1 MKLISYNINTE
12 PTYLGDSGNV
22 TEGSK
27 YVTDFRGKIRSL
39 NEKDK
44 DELIGEFGITSVD
57 VFSAVAYNDECLLD
71 VIDTTQ
77 NTFDAADATLD
88 TDSYEP
94 NKIIQTQFGSDVYG
108 SYAVVNFIEIK
119 NEWEKKNVDIAMMFD
134 FMNRHLPQNS
144 LLMIEPANKKQEQKL
159 KKFKFKKIK
168 GSKFYAFGNAYKQPE
183 VKL

>member
-88 TDSYEP
+88 DSYETK
-94 NKIIQTQFGSDVYG
+94 KIIETQFGSDVYG

-119 NEWEKKNVDIAMMFD
+119 HEWENSNVDIAMMFD
-134 FMNRHLPQNS
+134 FMNRHLTQNS